1 MIKFGYTSSD
11 PLVDT
16 FVILQPTYN
25 SLVSNVNHTRYMEW
39 CVPDYFSLAFVGI
52 FACSG
57 EPSIKLRMFNKTT
70 IHSLTLLLIGYRESS
85 ISQGSTGISSCQS
98 ETFKLFVFRKK
109 NVISNQRNKA
119 CFFII

>member
-39 CVPDYFSLAFVGI
+39 CVPDYFSLAFLEI

-57 EPSIKLRMFNKTT
+57 GFMMLLGPG
-70 IHSLTLLLIGYRESS
+70 TLYDSRSK
-85 ISQGSTGISSCQS
+85 C
-98 ETFKLFVFRKK
+98 
-109 NVISNQRNKA
+109 
-119 CFFII
+119 